1 MDHPLPLSLSRPAP
15 VGVWLRLDVWLFRR
29 LGAGTGP
36 AGFMAVARAVARHS
50 LWALLALVLL
60 VAATRPGAWALALA
74 ALLHAGLAQWVA
86 KRCAR
91 RWTAQRPFALGLCPN
106 HLGHAGRAGFPS
118 SHAIVM
124 GAVWGAL
131 APHAG
136 DPLSAAIAAV
146 ALATA
151 WARVHTG
158 AHFALDV
165 IVGLAVGAAWGG
177 LLGAWPLD

>member
-36 AGFMAVARAVARHS
+36 AALMAVARAVARHS

-60 VAATRPGAWALALA
+60 VAATRPGGWALALA

-86 KRCAR
+86 KRLAR

-124 GAVWGAL
+124 GAVSANSMGWGTSVAMGPPQLPTRLAYAAL
-131 APHAG
+131 RRIY
-136 DPLSAAIAAV
+136 SAI
-146 ALATA
+146 
-151 WARVHTG
+151 RV
-158 AHFALDV
+158 D
-165 IVGLAVGAAWGG
+165 
-177 LLGAWPLD
+177 